1 MVISIEDRVPA
12 AVGLIGNTGVAL
24 TVGHIL
30 SHKALTVV
38 VDSQQRFLA
47 HDAGG
52 LGVDH
57 LGVGDGLKL
66 CADQHTHK
74 LAVAGLGELLFLKQG
89 RIRAIARNHSG
100 IVLVVAGGEN
110 NTLVGVEAD
119 VGTVL
124 GTAYDAAYLAAVG
137 NKLNGGSFIVEVD
150 AELLS
155 IFRQCS
161 GGLKHASGEE
171 RAAQVAVTVLVLMV
185 KGLLLHHVLEAD
197 LIKVIEIPVHRLAG
211 ALYIHAIEGQIRA
224 VVVCRVQLVQ
234 ESRHAGG
241 RALFRD
247 DCRTAHALGDG
258 GTALLQHAD
267 GNALLKGFDCG
278 RKARCS
284 GTDHDYI
291 IGLFVVE
298 GSDRI
303 FLNCRLCQ
311 QCVDGIAGHGCF
323 FLFLSLKSEGLP
335 DAVCSSFLDAVGGH
349 RCASDTINV
358 GRLFFQKL
366 CAKCFT
372 VDAADFRGLGR
383 YIHLYIRDF
392 GFIKGHGDNNLFLAR
407 RFSAV
412 GTGNIE
418 LFALV
423 GVGGQ
428 RGRKRAQHGS
438 GSRTLDSQLQEL
450 FTIHFFH

>member
-1 MVISIEDRVPA
+1 MR
-12 AVGLIGNTGVAL
+12 
-24 TVGHIL
+24 
-30 SHKALTVV
+30 
-38 VDSQQRFLA
+38 
-47 HDAGG
+47 
-52 LGVDH
+52 
-57 LGVGDGLKL
+57 
-66 CADQHTHK
+66 
-74 LAVAGLGELLFLKQG
+74 
-89 RIRAIARNHSG
+89 
-100 IVLVVAGGEN
+100 
-110 NTLVGVEAD
+110 
-119 VGTVL
+119 TVL

-171 RAAQVAVTVLVLMV
+171 RAAQVAVALLILMV

-211 ALYIHAIEGQIRA
+211 ALYIHAIESQICA
-224 VVVCRVQLVQ
+224 VVVCCVQLVQ

-247 DCRTAHALGDG
+247 DCRTAHALGDSG
-258 GTALLQHAD
+258 ATLLQHAD
-267 GNALLKGFDCG
+267 GSALFKGFDCG
-278 RKARCS
+278 RQTSGS
-284 GTDHDYI
+284 GTDNNHVI
-291 IGLFVVE
+291 CLFIVE

-303 FLNCRLCQ
+303 FLNCGLCQ

-349 RCASDTINV
+349 RCASDTIDV